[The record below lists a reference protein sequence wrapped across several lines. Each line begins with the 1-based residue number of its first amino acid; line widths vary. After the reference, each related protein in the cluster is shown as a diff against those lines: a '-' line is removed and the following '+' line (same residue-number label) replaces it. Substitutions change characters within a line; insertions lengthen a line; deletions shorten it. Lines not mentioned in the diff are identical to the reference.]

1 MIDIYAIWLEDLL
14 KLIDECLP
22 GSLNT
27 QQLKNLIDVIW
38 NSSFTVN
45 IGVAETGFKIS
56 TFSLKH
62 NLLLHSTIR
71 C

>member
-1 MIDIYAIWLEDLL
+1 MIDIYTIWLKDLL
-14 KLIDECLP
+14 ELVDEGLP

-27 QQLKNLIDVIW
+27 QQLKNLIDVIG

-45 IGVAETGFKIS
+45 IGVTETGFKIS
-56 TFSLKH
+56 SFSLKH
-62 NLLLHSTIR
+62 NLLFCSTIS